1 MILGFEIT
9 NFDVFDYDR
18 CGMLIEDSVAI
29 AGGEKSKD
37 EVIRLR
43 NLNALIG
50 RNNTGKTSFLMALS
64 FVKRCIMHDVASA
77 ATMDQRPGFSNLLIR
92 KDKPSTFKLFFRI
105 RGCHNIQTTSCTSNH
120 SVSA

>member
-1 MILGFEIT
+1 MILGFEIK

-18 CGMLIEDSVAI
+18 CGMLIEDSSAI
-29 AGGEKSKD
+29 ARGEKTKD

-64 FVKRCIMHDVASA
+64 FVKR
-77 ATMDQRPGFSNLLIR
+77 
-92 KDKPSTFKLFFRI
+92 
-105 RGCHNIQTTSCTSNH
+105 
-120 SVSA
+120 